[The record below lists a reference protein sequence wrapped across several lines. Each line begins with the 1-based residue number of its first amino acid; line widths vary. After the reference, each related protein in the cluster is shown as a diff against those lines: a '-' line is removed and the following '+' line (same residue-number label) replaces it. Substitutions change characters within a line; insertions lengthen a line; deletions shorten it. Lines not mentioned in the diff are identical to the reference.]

1 MRRLAAIVAAML
13 AGALLAMPH
22 AVLANSPAAG
32 YTPPPGPVTTSLPD
46 GITLN
51 APSVIKAGR
60 EIDLDATLAVGG
72 FLRAD
77 AGLHFI
83 IDNVERRM
91 VRTNASGVAHFRL
104 RGVLAAGVHRLVVS
118 YAGTKAYSYS
128 APASATATFEVAP
141 LIITIQT
148 VPTVPGVTLTLDGA
162 KNYVT
167 DAAGQTLIGV
177 TRAGIHALAVSVPAP
192 DATSRI
198 TFVRWSDDSWN
209 PSRVIRVIQDLSISV
224 GLRAAYLTRIEFVGL
239 DLSPLDQTRVSDVV
253 ISGPNAE
260 LLQLQYPFDPI
271 WLQTP
276 MPAKHSGEGGL
287 HITAAPY
294 SVSQAKYVRLN
305 VASTGKERFTP
316 GPGQTWNIKLLLF
329 TLSLGA
335 KDAIFGTTLYNS
347 IKLVGPTGRIQNV
360 ALNGQPRVSLVL
372 SRGNYSAQVLASG
385 VTPVATIALSRSQLV
400 VIPVITPIDLFTIAL
415 VLIVIMGAV
424 FVAGR
429 GKFWAVR
436 NLSAVRVRYGEP
448 IIQRW
453 DLYAPRSRVLQ
464 GVSAGVAKQANR
476 LVSAGVLQDVSA
488 GVAKRANRLVSP
500 GAPWKR
506 RRAGLSPAEDAR
518 ASKQAVVAWRD
529 ITTFPKSCL
538 LSQATVH
545 GPTIEVGLILRG
557 LIDSSKAER
566 LLLLVHQSVMTQWQ
580 RELIEKYSIGIPRFD
595 RNTFRDCDDVELQW
609 SGNPWN
615 AFPVVLGSSDLARR
629 RDRRSEL
636 LAAGP
641 WDVVLVD
648 NAEEARRSGSK
659 PAGAPNK
666 LLAVL
671 QAMKASRSWKA
682 LYLASPAPPPMQLH
696 DAADLIDLLGLILP
710 ADGENDLARYF
721 AIPRSVRPDGDWE
734 FVRQMCA
741 DYVSDGALGS
751 DTADRTKRV
760 FEDVVT
766 SSEARRAPVAGARA
780 GLSEESAQERSV
792 SRR

>member
-1 MRRLAAIVAAML
+1 MEKGGMRRLAVTIAAML

-22 AVLANSPAAG
+22 AVLAKGAVAV
-32 YTPPPGPVTTSLPD
+32 YTPPPSPIATSLPD
-46 GITLN
+46 GITLSV
-51 APSVIKAGR
+51 PSVIKAGR
-60 EIDLDATLAVGG
+60 EIEVDATLAGGG

-91 VRTNASGVAHFRL
+91 VRTDASGVAHFRL

-118 YAGTKAYSYS
+118 YAGTRQYSYS
-128 APASATATFEVAP
+128 EPARATATFEVAP

-148 VPTVPGVTLTLDGA
+148 VPLVPGVTLTLDGA
-162 KNYVT
+162 KGYVT

-177 TRAGIHALAVSVPAP
+177 TRAGLHSLAVTLPAS
-192 DATSRI
+192 DETSRI
-198 TFVRWSDDSWN
+198 TFVRWSDDSWK
-209 PSRVIRVIQDLSISV
+209 PSRVIRVVQDVSISV
-224 GLRAAYLTRIEFVGL
+224 GLRAAYLTPIEFVGL
-239 DLSPLDQTRVSDVV
+239 DNSPLDQTRVSDVV

-260 LLQLQYPFDPI
+260 VIQLQYPFDPI

-287 HITAAPY
+287 HITPTPY
-294 SVSQAKYVRLN
+294 SVSQAKYARLN
-305 VASTGKERFTP
+305 VASTGQQRFTP
-316 GPGQTWNIKLLLF
+316 APGQTWSIHLLLF

-335 KDAIFGTTLYNS
+335 KDALFGTTLYNS
-347 IKLVGPTGRIQNV
+347 IKLVGPTGRIQTV
-360 ALNGQPRVSLVL
+360 ALNGQNRISLVL

-385 VTPVATIALSRSQLV
+385 VTPVATIALSRSQVV

-415 VLIVIMGAV
+415 VLIAIMGAV

-436 NLSAVRVRYGEP
+436 RLSAVRVRYGEP
-448 IIQRW
+448 IIRRW

-464 GVSAGVAKQANR
+464 DVSAGVAKQAIR
-476 LVSAGVLQDVSA
+476 LVP
-488 GVAKRANRLVSP
+488 P

-506 RRAGLSPAEDAR
+506 RGAGLSPVEDAR
-518 ASKQAVVAWRD
+518 ASEQAVVAWRD

-580 RELIEKYSIGIPRFD
+580 LDLMEKFSIRIPRFD

-629 RDRRSEL
+629 RLRRTEL

-682 LYLASPAPPPMQLH
+682 LYLASPAPPQMQPH

-710 ADGENDLARYF
+710 ADVESDLARYF
-721 AIPRSVRPDGDWE
+721 AIPRAVRPDGDWE
-734 FVRQMCA
+734 FLRQMCA
-741 DYVSDGALGS
+741 DYVGDGAPEP
-751 DTADRTKRV
+751 DTADRTKAV
-760 FEDVVT
+760 FQDVVR
-766 SSEARRAPVAGARA
+766 SRKAGHAAVARARA
-780 GLSEESAQERSV
+780 GLREEPAHEQTV
-792 SRR
+792 STP

>member
-1 MRRLAAIVAAML
+1 MRRLAATVAAML

-32 YTPPPGPVTTSLPD
+32 DTPPPGPVATSLPD

-60 EIDLDATLAVGG
+60 EIDVDATLASGG

-91 VRTNASGVAHFRL
+91 VRTDTSGVAHFRL
-104 RGVLAAGVHRLVVS
+104 RGVLAAGVHHLVVS
-118 YAGTKAYSYS
+118 FAGTKQYSYS
-128 APASATATFEVAP
+128 EPARATATFEVAP

-148 VPTVPGVTLTLDGA
+148 VPQVPGVTLTLDGA
-162 KNYVT
+162 KGYVT

-177 TRAGIHALAVSVPAP
+177 TRAGLHALAVTVPAP

-209 PSRVIRVIQDLSISV
+209 PSRVIRVVQDISISV
-224 GLRAAYLTRIEFVGL
+224 GLRAAYLTPIEFVGL
-239 DLSPLDQTRVSDVV
+239 DFNPLDPTRVSDVV

-260 LLQLQYPFDPI
+260 LIQLRYPYDPI

-287 HITAAPY
+287 HVTSAPY
-294 SVSQAKYVRLN
+294 SVSQAKYARLN

-316 GPGQTWNIKLLLF
+316 GPGLTWQIKLLLF
-329 TLSLGA
+329 TLTLGA

-385 VTPVATIALSRSQLV
+385 VTPVATIALSRSQVV

-415 VLIVIMGAV
+415 ILFAITAAV

-436 NLSAVRVRYGEP
+436 RLSAVRVRYGEP
-448 IIQRW
+448 IIRGW
-453 DLYAPRSRVLQ
+453 DRYAPRSRVLQ
-464 GVSAGVAKQANR
+464 DVSAGVAKQANR
-476 LVSAGVLQDVSA
+476 LVS
-488 GVAKRANRLVSP
+488 P

-506 RRAGLSPAEDAR
+506 HGAGLSPVEDAP
-518 ASKQAVVAWRD
+518 ASKQAVVALGD
-529 ITTFPKSCL
+529 ISTFPKSCL

-545 GPTIEVGLILRG
+545 GLTLEVGLLLRG
-557 LIDSSKAER
+557 LIDSGKAER
-566 LLLLVHQSVMTQWQ
+566 LLLLVHQSVMANWQ
-580 RELIEKYSIGIPRFD
+580 RELMEKFSIRIPRFD
-595 RNTFRDCDDVELQW
+595 RNTFRDSDHVELEW

-615 AFPVVLGSSDLARR
+615 AFPLVLASSDLARR

-671 QAMKASRSWKA
+671 QAMRASHSWKA
-682 LYLASPAPPPMQLH
+682 LYLASPASPQMQLH
-696 DAADLIDLLGLILP
+696 DAADLINLLGLTLP
-710 ADGENDLARYF
+710 AEVESDLARHF
-721 AIPRSVRPDGDWE
+721 AIPRAVRPDGDWE

-741 DYVSDGALGS
+741 DYVSDGTAGS
-751 DTADRTKRV
+751 DTADRTKHI

-766 SSEARRAPVAGARA
+766 SREARRAAVAGVRA
-780 GLSEESAQERSV
+780 GLREEPAQERSV

>member
-1 MRRLAAIVAAML
+1 MRRVSATVAALL

-22 AVLANSPAAG
+22 AVLAKSPADSI
-32 YTPPPGPVTTSLPD
+32 TPPPTPIATSLPD
-46 GITLN
+46 GITLS

-60 EIDLDATLAVGG
+60 EIEVDATLAAGG

-91 VRTNASGVAHFRL
+91 VRTGASGVAHFRL
-104 RGVLAAGVHRLVVS
+104 RGVLAAGVHHLVVS
-118 YAGTKAYSYS
+118 YAGSRQYSYS
-128 APASATATFEVAP
+128 EPARATATFDVAP

-148 VPTVPGVTLTLDGA
+148 VPPVPGATLTLDGG
-162 KNYVT
+162 NRYVT

-177 TRAGIHALAVSVPAP
+177 TRAGLHGLAVTLPAP

-198 TFVRWSDDSWN
+198 TFVRWSDDSWS
-209 PSRVIRVIQDLSISV
+209 PSRVIRVARDVSISV
-224 GLRAAYLTRIEFVGL
+224 GLRAAYLTPIDFVGL
-239 DLSPLDQTRVSDVV
+239 DNNPLDPTRVTDVV

-260 LLQLQYPFDPI
+260 LVQLQYPYDPI

-287 HITAAPY
+287 HVTAAPY
-294 SVSQAKYVRLN
+294 SVSQAKYARLN

-316 GPGQTWNIKLLLF
+316 GPGRTWSIHLLLF

-347 IKLVGPTGRIQNV
+347 IKLVGPTGRIQTV
-360 ALNGQPRVSLVL
+360 PLNGQSRVSLVL
-372 SRGNYSAQVLASG
+372 SRGNYRAQVLASG

-400 VIPVITPIDLFTIAL
+400 VIPVITPIDMFTIAL
-415 VLIVIMGAV
+415 VLIAIIGAV

-436 NLSAVRVRYGEP
+436 NFSAVRVKYGEP
-448 IIQRW
+448 LIQRW
-453 DLYAPRSRVLQ
+453 DLYVPRSRVM
-464 GVSAGVAKQANR
+464 
-476 LVSAGVLQDVSA
+476 QDVSA

-506 RRAGLSPAEDAR
+506 RRAGSSPAEDAR
-518 ASKQAVVAWRD
+518 ASKQAVAAWRD

-557 LIDSSKAER
+557 LIDSGKAER

-580 RELIEKYSIGIPRFD
+580 RELKEKFSIGIPRFD

-648 NAEEARRSGSK
+648 NAEEARRAGSK
-659 PAGAPNK
+659 PTGAPNK

-671 QAMKASRSWKA
+671 QAMKASHSWRA
-682 LYLASPAPPPMQLH
+682 LYLASPAPRQMQLH
-696 DAADLIDLLGLILP
+696 DAADLIDLLGLTLT
-710 ADGENDLARYF
+710 ADVRGDLARYF
-721 AIPRSVRPDGDWE
+721 AIPRDVRPDGDWE
-734 FVRQMCA
+734 FLRQICA
-741 DYVSDGALGS
+741 DFVGYGASRPRTPVRKMRSTHNVPGFLEMNH
-751 DTADRTKRV
+751 DT
-760 FEDVVT
+760 VT
-766 SSEARRAPVAGARA
+766 SPPA
-780 GLSEESAQERSV
+780 GLSEEPAQEIWMSK
-792 SRR
+792 S